1 MSDVH
6 VFPTHEALSRAAA
19 QHIVAH
25 IQTVLARESRYALAL
40 AGGSTPER
48 TYELLANDGRQI
60 DWQRVDVFWGDER
73 FVPPTSETS
82 NAAMARRTFL
92 SALDIPVENVH
103 PIPTETES
111 PEAAARQYEETL
123 KERFTGA
130 DRTFDL
136 AVLGI
141 GSDGHTA
148 SLFPE
153 TAPSRDDERWVRAV
167 TAPPR
172 YDVTDRISCT
182 VPVFNRADEA
192 VFLAS
197 GDGKRDA
204 VGRALGEDPDCP
216 AALIAPQHRLTWYL
230 DEAANPS

>member
-48 TYELLANDGRQI
+48 TYELLATDGRQI
-60 DWQRVDVFWGDER
+60 DWDRVDVFWGDER
-73 FVPPTSETS
+73 FVPPTSEAS

-92 SALDIPVENVH
+92 SALDIPAENVH
-103 PIPTETES
+103 PIPTDAET
-111 PEAAARQYEETL
+111 PEAAARQYDDLL
-123 KERFTGA
+123 KGRFAGA

-153 TAPSRDDERWVRAV
+153 TASSEDDERWVRAV

-172 YDVTDRISCT
+172 YDITDRISCT
-182 VPVFNRADEA
+182 VPVFDQADEA
-192 VFLAS
+192 IFLAS
-197 GDGKRDA
+197 GGGKRDA
-204 VGRALGEDPDCP
+204 VARAFEGDPDCP
-216 AALIAPQHRLTWYL
+216 AARIAPQHSLTWYL